1 MPSLLVCRVS
11 TEKSTIAIQEF
22 PYMFLFAF
30 YFAAFTVLS
39 LSFSHFNY
47 RVSWCV
53 RLWLIL
59 CGTLCFLDLGDCF
72 LSSVM
77 GILSCYVF
85 TYILNPFLSLF
96 SFWNPWM
103 WIWLHL
109 TLPQRSFI
117 LWAFL
122 LILFSFFF
130 CSAAVIFSTVFQLTD
145 PFLSIIYSAVESF

>member
-1 MPSLLVCRVS
+1 
-11 TEKSTIAIQEF
+11 
-22 PYMFLFAF
+22 MFLFAF

-39 LSFSHFNY
+39 LSSSHFNY

-59 CGTLCFLDLGDCF
+59 CGTLCFLDLGDYF

-77 GILSCYVF
+77 GIFKLLCLHIRSQHF
-85 TYILNPFLSLF
+85 SLSLLLLEPLNVNMIALDLTPEVF
-96 SFWNPWM
+96 YTVRISFN
-103 WIWLHL
+103 
-109 TLPQRSFI
+109 SF
-117 LWAFL
+117 L
-122 LILFSFFF
+122 FFF